1 MPRRLFL
8 ALMLVTAGVSQTAPP
23 TAQDLIQRIQVQTGL
38 TWKPDTVDTFKAG
51 SPGTPVTC
59 IAVTMMATLD
69 VLERAAAANCNL
81 IITHEPTFYN
91 HLDTTAELAQRNDP
105 VLAQK
110 QRFIQEHH
118 LVVWRFHD
126 YWHQRAPDGIQ
137 LGMTKALGWE
147 SLQDPADPHL
157 FRHPSVTLNQLAVE
171 LQHKL
176 GIRIVRVVGDPALRV
191 SKVAMLPGA
200 ADSLR
205 QMAQLARPD
214 VDALVI
220 GEAREWETV
229 EYAADAVTEHKAK
242 GLIILGHIPS
252 EQAGMAECARWL
264 QTFIH
269 DVPVR
274 FIEAAEPF
282 WPPTT

>member
-1 MPRRLFL
+1 MPRRFL
-8 ALMLVTAGVSQTAPP
+8 LLSLILGAAGFAQTPP
-23 TAQDLIQRIQVQTGL
+23 IAQEVIQRIQAQIAL
-38 TWKPDTVDTFKAG
+38 PWKPDTVDTFKAG
-51 SPGTPVTC
+51 PPDTPVTG
-59 IAVTMMATLD
+59 IAVTMMATLE
-69 VLERAAAANCNL
+69 VLERAAAVHCNL

-91 HLDTTAELAQRNDP
+91 HLDTTSALAQRNDP
-105 VLAQK
+105 VLAEK

-126 YWHQRAPDGIQ
+126 YWHQRTPDGIQ

-147 SLQDPADPHL
+147 TQQDQADPHL
-157 FRHPSVTLNQLAVE
+157 FHHSPVTLNQLAAE

-176 GIRIVRVVGDPALRV
+176 GIRIVRVVGDPSLRV
-191 SKVAMLPGA
+191 SKVVLMPGA
-200 ADSLR
+200 ADSLS
-205 QMAQLARPD
+205 QMAQLARPG

-220 GEAREWETV
+220 GETREWETV

-252 EQAGMAECARWL
+252 EQAGMEECARWL

-269 DVPVR
+269 DVPVQ
-274 FIEAAEPF
+274 FIGATEPF